1 MPATSQLNPLLVTTC
16 VGPEGDSRP
25 SCSCTPIVTRAGFS
39 PGAGRII
46 LSSGLGVGDW
56 GENGGDSGG
65 GDAKGCA
72 FALGVAAFA
81 GIAVD
86 GLGGAVDGLGGAVDG
101 LGGGLGTGV
110 FGGEGGN
117 CLTGGNVCLRSGLC
131 PRRLL

>member
-1 MPATSQLNPLLVTTC
+1 M
-16 VGPEGDSRP
+16 
-25 SCSCTPIVTRAGFS
+25 TRAGFS

-46 LSSGLGVGDW
+46 LSSGLEVGDW

-72 FALGVAAFA
+72 FALGVTAFA

-101 LGGGLGTGV
+101 LGGAVDGLGGGLGIGG
-110 FGGEGGN
+110 FGGEGDN
-117 CLTGGNVCLRSGLC
+117 CLTGGNVCL
-131 PRRLL
+131 